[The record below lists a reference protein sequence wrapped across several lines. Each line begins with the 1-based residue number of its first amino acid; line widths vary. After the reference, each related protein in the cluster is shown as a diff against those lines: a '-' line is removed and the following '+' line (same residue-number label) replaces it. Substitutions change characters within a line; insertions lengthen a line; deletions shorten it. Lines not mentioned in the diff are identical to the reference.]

1 MNRCTWERSFRWRRA
16 AALVAWAGVL
26 GAAGGSAQSPDRI
39 QVTVDRNQVAM
50 GDQIYLTIRIEGSPD
65 EPPGL
70 PELPDFRVL
79 SRGERRDMQIVN
91 GRVSNSTSYNYLLIP
106 TRAGS
111 FEIGAATALIDGAE
125 VRSRPFT
132 IQVTAGEGVDN
143 EQDRD
148 LFVTAT
154 VSTDRP
160 WQGQQVVYTWRFYS
174 RVPVGQ
180 GSIESMEFGSDV
192 VVEDL
197 GDVRQFQVSLD
208 GVQYSVNEVRK
219 ALFPQR
225 AGEVTLP
232 QTQLRV
238 QVEVEQRRR
247 PSRRRSIFDEF
258 DSLLGA
264 GGRWA
269 TKYLLT
275 EPPDPRRAAPSAL
288 AGRLERSRRGLRHS
302 LLA

>member
-1 MNRCTWERSFRWRRA
+1 MDPSTQGRSLDWRRA
-16 AALVAWAGVL
+16 AALVAWTFFLVPAGTD
-26 GAAGGSAQSPDRI
+26 AQEPI
-39 QVTVDRNQVAM
+39 QVTVDRNQVAL
-50 GDQIYLTIRIEGSPD
+50 GDQLYLTIRIEGSPD

-111 FEIGAATALIDGAE
+111 FEIGPATALIDGAE
-125 VRSRPFT
+125 VRSRPFA
-132 IQVTAGEGVDN
+132 IQVSAGADQTD
-143 EQDRD
+143 EQDRN

-180 GSIESMEFGSDV
+180 GSIESMDFGSDV

-197 GDVRQFQVSLD
+197 GDVRQFSDRQLANAVGD
-208 GVQYSVNEVRK
+208 GV
-219 ALFPQR
+219 
-225 AGEVTLP
+225 
-232 QTQLRV
+232 
-238 QVEVEQRRR
+238 
-247 PSRRRSIFDEF
+247 
-258 DSLLGA
+258 
-264 GGRWA
+264 
-269 TKYLLT
+269 
-275 EPPDPRRAAPSAL
+275 AAAL
-288 AGRLERSRRGLRHS
+288 AAYRYIEG
-302 LLA
+302 